1 MRPLS
6 FAADLFPP
14 CVTVHALHLDAP
26 SEADLGAFD
35 GIVLPE
41 RLASAVL
48 KRRVEFLAGRYCAR
62 AALRVVA
69 PELAELV
76 VSTGESREP
85 LWPAGIAGAISHT
98 GGYAAVAVA
107 RAAEAR
113 GVGLDIERWV
123 KPTAP
128 ETIGSHIA
136 RDGELDAL
144 VAQTAWTAPEA
155 LTLVFS
161 AKESVYKCL
170 YPEVQRFFG
179 FHDATI
185 ERVDVARGTFV
196 ARLEVT
202 LTDAL
207 PAGFALEGRFER
219 LDDVLVTALTLARA
233 DR

>member
-1 MRPLS
+1 MRLLT
-6 FAADLFPP
+6 FAADLFPS

-26 SEADLGAFD
+26 SDADLAAFD
-35 GIVLPE
+35 DLVLPE
-41 RLASAVL
+41 RLTNAVL

-62 AALRVVA
+62 AAMRVRA
-69 PELAELV
+69 PEVAELEV
-76 VSTGESREP
+76 PSGESREP
-85 LWPAGIAGAISHT
+85 LWPVGIVGAVSHT
-98 GGYAAVAVA
+98 SGYAAVAVA
-107 RAAEAR
+107 RAGDLR
-113 GVGLDIERWV
+113 GVGLDVERWV

-144 VAQTAWTAPEA
+144 VAQTAWTLPEA

-185 ERVDVARGTFV
+185 ESVDVARGTFV
-196 ARLEVT
+196 ARLEAA

-207 PAGFALEGRFER
+207 PAGFTLEGRFER
-219 LDDVLVTALTLARA
+219 RDDVIATALTLPHG
-233 DR
+233 